1 MALPT
6 SWPTTAIG
14 MWNGSCAARGT
25 CTLMSACSSSASKPD
40 DYIKQNRS
48 ISKPQY
54 TRVVH
59 LKLDTKWF
67 ARSFVDFAE
76 WRLRRSLAVRLGESD
91 RSAAKPL
98 WVTSRASRAA
108 EVRLT
113 ATTIEIW
120 FV

>member
-67 ARSFVDFAE
+67 VRSFVRSFVVFAE
-76 WRLRRSLAVRLGESD
+76 LRLRSIAIDGD
-91 RSAAKPL
+91 
-98 WVTSRASRAA
+98 
-108 EVRLT
+108 
-113 ATTIEIW
+113 
-120 FV
+120 

>member
-59 LKLDTKWF
+59 LKLDTKCF
-67 ARSFVDFAE
+67 VRSFVLDFRSFVVFAE
-76 WRLRRSLAVRLGESD
+76 LRLRSIAID
-91 RSAAKPL
+91 
-98 WVTSRASRAA
+98 
-108 EVRLT
+108 
-113 ATTIEIW
+113 
-120 FV
+120 